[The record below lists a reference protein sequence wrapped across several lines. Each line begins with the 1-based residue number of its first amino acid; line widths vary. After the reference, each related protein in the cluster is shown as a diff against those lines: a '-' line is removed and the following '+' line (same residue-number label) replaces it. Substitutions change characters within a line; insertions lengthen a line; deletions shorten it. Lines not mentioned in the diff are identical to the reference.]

1 MLRLVIQWIIKKRRF
16 RVFLEKEIQYSGR
29 NTAFLS
35 QGVIRIIISRSSP
48 TLFYWNIFFLDEL
61 VKSKSPTRES
71 KPSFPP
77 EAKTVSREFGEYL
90 NGRVKKAGIADLSRN
105 IQSFI
110 EKVHKRVELL
120 PIEEVSVMVQN
131 FYQALAKRL
140 ENHENFVGLTEEERS
155 MICDLTERYIM
166 ICCYKQLF
174 CPLTTQD
181 EDKDLEIQ
189 DKIR

>member
-1 MLRLVIQWIIKKRRF
+1 
-16 RVFLEKEIQYSGR
+16 
-29 NTAFLS
+29 
-35 QGVIRIIISRSSP
+35 
-48 TLFYWNIFFLDEL
+48 
-61 VKSKSPTRES
+61 
-71 KPSFPP
+71 
-77 EAKTVSREFGEYL
+77 
-90 NGRVKKAGIADLSRN
+90 
-105 IQSFI
+105 
-110 EKVHKRVELL
+110 
-120 PIEEVSVMVQN
+120 MVQN